1 MRWRATKDEKK
12 QARRKIAKADARI
25 KTYSVIITLECG
37 HTLLMAMTARKV
49 NQGVMKNL
57 PRTTE
62 CWECLQAIMA
72 ANTEE
77 NERNNKDKQEEEQM
91 AREIN
96 IRRCRECG
104 RGLPNNLICVECG
117 TKHSTIEEKS

>member
-1 MRWRATKDEKK
+1 MSWRATKDEKK

-96 IRRCRECG
+96 KNSLGAGIRWCRECG

-117 TKHSTIEEKS
+117 